1 MEKIKVTIIIPTVT
15 CPPSLKRAIKSCLD
29 ITNID
34 VEIIVI
40 IDGESED
47 LAGIDFFNLNLPSN
61 FTIQVFSIP
70 HGGAA
75 AARNRGIVESC
86 GDWIVFLD
94 DDDEIYSRNLEMIM
108 DAEIEH
114 WDLIMADY
122 STADSQA
129 DKLLSAFNNTKEK
142 LDLLKITQP
151 SQLSTQKG
159 FWRYVYK
166 KQFLKNANIEF
177 FPHLKL
183 LNEEYKHEDLFF
195 LIQVLSSNPKTIYVN
210 VPLYRYY
217 VRKPTDEAFQKYL
230 RQLQLDVE
238 VIRLFVQHLAE
249 NSVVYERK
257 TISIMLVNRLF
268 FVVNFRRVNHLP
280 TSKKEVFKTLVAL
293 NLLSPRILV
302 LSSMRYLKFLMLG
315 FKK

>member
-1 MEKIKVTIIIPTVT
+1 
-15 CPPSLKRAIKSCLD
+15 
-29 ITNID
+29 
-34 VEIIVI
+34 
-40 IDGESED
+40 
-47 LAGIDFFNLNLPSN
+47 
-61 FTIQVFSIP
+61 
-70 HGGAA
+70 
-75 AARNRGIVESC
+75 
-86 GDWIVFLD
+86 
-94 DDDEIYSRNLEMIM
+94 
-108 DAEIEH
+108 
-114 WDLIMADY
+114 
-122 STADSQA
+122 
-129 DKLLSAFNNTKEK
+129 
-142 LDLLKITQP
+142 
-151 SQLSTQKG
+151 
-159 FWRYVYK
+159 
-166 KQFLKNANIEF
+166 
-177 FPHLKL
+177 
-183 LNEEYKHEDLFF
+183 
-195 LIQVLSSNPKTIYVN
+195 VN